1 MQSGANDFLEKP
13 WNNQRLTSVLRNQVQ
28 LAEARRRGRR
38 LADENA
44 ILRGADGTDLVASSR
59 AMQEVVRVA
68 RQVAR
73 SGASVLITGEPGTG
87 KSLLARLIHGW
98 SDRAEKSFISVN
110 AGGLPETVFESEMFG
125 HVKGAFT
132 DARADRTGRFEL
144 ADGGTLFLDEIGNV
158 PPAQQARLLRAL
170 ETGEFERVGS
180 SRTERADVRVLSA
193 TNADLSALIRDGRF
207 REDLLFRINTVEIR
221 LPPLRERR
229 EEILELASAQLARKA
244 AQYGRA
250 VQGFD
255 AGAIAALQQYAW
267 PGNVRELNSV
277 VERSLLLAAG
287 DDDRHG
293 GPAAFGGEGGAAL
306 ARGHESR
313 GRGACADPLRDQ
325 AQQRQR
331 DRGGGSAR
339 PLAERHVPPAREAGA
354 EGRRR
359 PVMRA
364 GRAQP
369 SPTARDTARNLGS
382 FLIGSNPGSR
392 FMKEIIWDPSR
403 SPRSTASRARSR
415 SPSAA
420 WISARSQLTP
430 MPCAPLLLQPPNL
443 RGGELPLSGG
453 GIGAA
458 QCRQSAGRRRRRAT
472 QHGNRLVGAPA
483 DQQDARK
490 MVPGQRE
497 LGCSLEQRCELRQR
511 GGVIA
516 NDVENQAHVGGK
528 RQ

>member
-1 MQSGANDFLEKP
+1 MFRMQPRILVADDQADILSALKLLLKREGFDVATASSPAGVLDITTREHVDVALVDLNYSRDTTSGEEGVALVGELHRLHPELPVVVMTAWATVEIAVQAMQRGANDFLEKP
-13 WNNQRLTSVLRNQVQ
+13 WNNQRLLSVLKNQVQ

-59 AMQEVVRVA
+59 GMQEVVRVA

-73 SGASVLITGEPGTG
+73 SSASVLITGEPGTG

-110 AGGLPETVFESEMFG
+110 AGGLPESVFESEMFG

-158 PPAQQARLLRAL
+158 PPALQARLLRAL

-180 SRTERADVRVLSA
+180 SRTQRADVRVVSA
-193 TNADLSALIRDGRF
+193 TNADLPALIRDGRF

-255 AGAIAALQQYAW
+255 AGAIAALQQYVW

-287 DDDRHG
+287 EEIGTADLRLSAAQAGPPSLEDMSLEDAERALIRSAIRRSSGSVTAAAEALGLSRSAMYRRLEKLGLKADDD
-293 GPAAFGGEGGAAL
+293 
-306 ARGHESR
+306 
-313 GRGACADPLRDQ
+313 
-325 AQQRQR
+325 
-331 DRGGGSAR
+331 
-339 PLAERHVPPAREAGA
+339 
-354 EGRRR
+354 
-359 PVMRA
+359 
-364 GRAQP
+364 P
-369 SPTARDTARNLGS
+369 S
-382 FLIGSNPGSR
+382 
-392 FMKEIIWDPSR
+392 
-403 SPRSTASRARSR
+403 
-415 SPSAA
+415 
-420 WISARSQLTP
+420 
-430 MPCAPLLLQPPNL
+430 
-443 RGGELPLSGG
+443 
-453 GIGAA
+453 
-458 QCRQSAGRRRRRAT
+458 
-472 QHGNRLVGAPA
+472 
-483 DQQDARK
+483 
-490 MVPGQRE
+490 
-497 LGCSLEQRCELRQR
+497 
-511 GGVIA
+511 
-516 NDVENQAHVGGK
+516 
-528 RQ
+528 